1 MSATRLAIALG
12 ANLPSP
18 AGSPRQTLWAVRP
31 RLEALIGTWAAPGF
45 GDAPACAWSPLLDTA
60 PMGGPPNQP
69 GYCNAVV
76 LVSGDL
82 GDPQA
87 DRALALM
94 DQLHGLERQFGRDR
108 AREQRWGPR
117 PLDLDLLFWEE
128 LRLEHPRLQ
137 LPHPRLHLRS
147 FVLEPLLAA
156 MAASGAPVMLVPSPP
171 PDVMAS
177 LPASEPCQL
186 LETLEAM
193 EARKIRFERQ
203 RIRLPMG
210 VEGTFG
216 IIRHPGASLAVPIT
230 NEGQVVLLR
239 QYRFAVQARLLE
251 FPAGTLEAGEDPLES
266 MQRELGEEAGY
277 SAARWDALGP
287 MLPCPGYSD
296 EVIHCFLARDL
307 TPLENPP
314 AGDDDE
320 DLEVVQMSP
329 AELDARLASGE
340 EWLDGKSVTAWFR
353 AKQLL
358 GL

>member
-1 MSATRLAIALG
+1 
-12 ANLPSP
+12 
-18 AGSPRQTLWAVRP
+18 
-31 RLEALIGTWAAPGF
+31 
-45 GDAPACAWSPLLDTA
+45 
-60 PMGGPPNQP
+60 
-69 GYCNAVV
+69 
-76 LVSGDL
+76 
-82 GDPQA
+82 
-87 DRALALM
+87 
-94 DQLHGLERQFGRDR
+94 
-108 AREQRWGPR
+108 
-117 PLDLDLLFWEE
+117 
-128 LRLEHPRLQ
+128 
-137 LPHPRLHLRS
+137 
-147 FVLEPLLAA
+147 
-156 MAASGAPVMLVPSPP
+156 
-171 PDVMAS
+171 MAS

-186 LETLEAM
+186 LETLETM

-296 EVIHCFLARDL
+296 EVIHCFLAREL